1 MRHLVSYDSS
11 SALTQYKTIGAVLD
25 AATIIHPELANAIET
40 IISTAKKD
48 AADNR
53 SNNDKEESSIVEKI
67 SGFDVSK
74 TTVENIEFLMRHF
87 APPQLL
93 ADRENDNRYKMGKRF
108 TNLMLNSKTAHD
120 IVSRAQSKAKQGGTD
135 EAKLVSHKN
144 LINNLARLIT
154 LDKRT
159 AVPHPKWTA
168 IHDAVL
174 IAAIAKHGWIDRDSA
189 CKAMVED
196 KSIKWGRPFDDGDFG
211 PLKDSVNKDEPI
223 HTDTKIS
230 DPQPSSDNSAEQK
243 ENDEESGIISDLKS
257 IAPRVLNFFQNEKS
271 LLVDLKGFDQALV
284 ARTYGLVK
292 EDDGPESGD
301 FVKEAPPSWRFDETL
316 LSAAKSEV
324 VKSTTGQKADE
335 EDDDISEELSD
346 LPSRKELR
354 RRAKSIVKFVL
365 ATSTGS
371 ASSSMLAVDPAAA
384 VKQGEDKEG
393 DASTDAALST
403 PEQEFRRIDQMDKRN
418 IFLMELLN
426 AIIKLS
432 TKVSAHKQI
441 TKKLLQYALKEV
453 DCYIE
458 GCAQT
463 PESNRVE
470 DFRKIK
476 NHIDLVKKTIQK
488 HHRQGKNV
496 LRVMLGIDA
505 VAAKKGNEGLFP
517 VVPKYGNI
525 AISSKKKQSK
535 SKSST
540 GGAKNVGTSDGKASS
555 TRKKRKKKTQLE
567 SYDSALGD
575 VAINRALSLG
585 MEMDPALIGSDSKA
599 LKLSSI
605 EVCPSFRH
613 LHTWRFLSNNSS
625 LISVRIFFLSP
636 FTSFHARKPADT
648 HSQCYLLTRSAGIYR
663 KLGGPNRPEF
673 QPCKSEFARSRVCH
687 KLVSHGGCCIERC
700 RRVGYNRK
708 PKL

>member
-1 MRHLVSYDSS
+1 MIQIFAS
-11 SALTQYKTIGAVLD
+11 TQYKTIGAVLD
-25 AATIIHPELANAIET
+25 AATIIHPELAKAIET
-40 IISTAKKD
+40 IISAAKKD
-48 AADNR
+48 AADAR
-53 SNNDKEESSIVEKI
+53 SNNEKEESSIVEKV

-108 TNLMLNSKTAHD
+108 TNLMLNSNTAHD
-120 IVSRAQSKAKQGGTD
+120 IVSRAKSKAKQGITD
-135 EAKLVSHKN
+135 EASVVSHKD
-144 LINNLARLIT
+144 LINNLAKLIT

-196 KSIKWGRPFDDGDFG
+196 KSIKWGRPFDDGDFA

-223 HTDTKIS
+223 DTDTKMS
-230 DPQPSSDNSAEQK
+230 DPQPSSDKSAE
-243 ENDEESGIISDLKS
+243 ENGNDEESSIVSDLKS

-271 LLVDLKGFDQALV
+271 LLVDLKGFDQDLV

-292 EDDGPESGD
+292 EDEGPEDGD

-324 VKSTTGQKADE
+324 VSSTNGQKADE
-335 EDDDISEELSD
+335 EDEEVSDELSD

-371 ASSSMLAVDPAAA
+371 ASSSTLAVDPAAA
-384 VKQGEDKEG
+384 VNQGEDKEG

-418 IFLMELLN
+418 IFLVELLN

-441 TKKLLQYALKEV
+441 TKKLLHYALKEV

-458 GCAQT
+458 GYAQV
-463 PESNRVE
+463 PEPNRVE

-476 NHIDLVKKTIQK
+476 SHIDLVKKTIQK

-505 VAAKKGNEGLFP
+505 IAAKKGNEGLFP

-525 AISSKKKQSK
+525 PAISSKKKQSK

-540 GGAKNVGTSDGKASS
+540 GGAKNVGTSDSMASS

-605 EVCPSFRH
+605 EVCLSFWH
-613 LHTWRFLSNNSS
+613 SAYWRFLPTS
-625 LISVRIFFLSP
+625 LLSLPFVYIFFSPP
-636 FTSFHARKPADT
+636 FTFSTLKNPADT
-648 HSQCYLLTRSAGIYR
+648 NSQCNLLTRSAGIYR
-663 KLGGPNRPEF
+663 ELGGPNRPEF

-687 KLVSHGGCCIERC
+687 
-700 RRVGYNRK
+700 
-708 PKL
+708 

>member
-1 MRHLVSYDSS
+1 MIHL
-11 SALTQYKTIGAVLD
+11 SAPTQYKTIGAVLD
-25 AATIIHPELANAIET
+25 AATIIHPELAKAIET
-40 IISTAKKD
+40 IISAAKKD
-48 AADNR
+48 AADAR
-53 SNNDKEESSIVEKI
+53 SNNEKEESSIVEMV

-108 TNLMLNSKTAHD
+108 TNLMLNSNTAHD
-120 IVSRAQSKAKQGGTD
+120 IVSRAQSKAKQGVTD
-135 EAKLVSHKN
+135 EANVVPHKD
-144 LINNLARLIT
+144 LINNLAKLIT

-189 CKAMVED
+189 CKAMVEE
-196 KSIKWGRPFDDGDFG
+196 KSIKWGRPFDGGDFG
-211 PLKDSVNKDEPI
+211 PLKDSINKDEPI
-223 HTDTKIS
+223 DTDTKMS
-230 DPQPSSDNSAEQK
+230 DPQPSSDKSAEEK
-243 ENDEESGIISDLKS
+243 GNDEESSIVSDLKS

-271 LLVDLKGFDQALV
+271 LLVDLKGFDQDLV

-292 EDDGPESGD
+292 EDDGPEDGD

-316 LSAAKSEV
+316 LSAAKSKV
-324 VKSTTGQKADE
+324 VKSTNGKKADE
-335 EDDDISEELSD
+335 EDDEVSDELSD

-371 ASSSMLAVDPAAA
+371 ASSSTLAVDPAAA

-403 PEQEFRRIDQMDKRN
+403 TEQEFRRIDQMDKRN
-418 IFLMELLN
+418 IFLVELLN

-458 GCAQT
+458 GYAQV
-463 PESNRVE
+463 PEPNRVE

-476 NHIDLVKKTIQK
+476 SHIDLVKKTIQK

-505 VAAKKGNEGLFP
+505 IAAKKGNEGLFP

-525 AISSKKKQSK
+525 PAISSKKKQSK

-540 GGAKNVGTSDGKASS
+540 GGAKNVGTSDSMASS
-555 TRKKRKKKTQLE
+555 ARKKRKKKTQLLE

-605 EVCPSFRH
+605 EVCLSFWH
-613 LHTWRFLSNNSS
+613 SAYWRFLPNKSP
-625 LISVRIFFLSP
+625 LTSVRISSSHLPLLCS
-636 FTSFHARKPADT
+636 TLKNPADT
-648 HSQCYLLTRSAGIYR
+648 NSQCNLLTRSAGIYR
-663 KLGGPNRPEF
+663 ELGGPNRPEF

-687 KLVSHGGCCIERC
+687 
-700 RRVGYNRK
+700 
-708 PKL
+708 